1 MEQICTSRRNPRQFH
16 PVERPCRSLISIA
29 GNERSLAL
37 GAFLLLFPIQIDLN
51 WVFELVF
58 QRIDQKMAETEQ
70 EMEKIDPEVG
80 PRQSCT
86 VATTESSDP
95 SLTLIALDETKGSSD
110 ISQPSNNKHEGQNC
124 VSEVADAA
132 EDKPTEEAIRDAKQE
147 GSTTHED
154 GNDQVTTDDP
164 PNQPLQLI
172 DKQGISGPS
181 QKVETVT
188 KENDDELSNRK
199 PVQTKSVSSLV
210 DDAKDASSCKLSE
223 NEKQKEK
230 NSQIFENEPH
240 IVKEPVRPVTVGKQR
255 SHVEETD
262 PDDPTDFND
271 FRSADQGPPATLDS
285 RLGEH
290 IAQYVR
296 PSDQTIDDVRRRLK
310 TALNQTYALRK
321 AFTERVY
328 GKYRVCLHPPNTPAE
343 SEARIKKDPAAAYE
357 QLCCEINKYQDEKE
371 LEKKFAN
378 KLNSEVAAVQQAQ
391 QASSNTVDAS
401 PGIMAAARM
410 FAQGNV
416 DHGDQLMFVSAGLN
430 LIILPEEEV
439 PASTLKL
446 YSERCPLHP
455 VTGQR
460 VKNISL
466 AAATAGDVML
476 ERKRKSILLRMERQ
490 DQNPSLYPDPPPLAL
505 KKYDNLT
512 KATPVDADDSSST
525 KLATLSPTNDVNN
538 LAAET
543 QPSKSKT
550 REATTNIKANKSR
563 ASSGLS
569 FGQLLSL
576 NPMAE
581 EFVRAPREIK
591 SVAPSTLALMARGS
605 RFGVNKSAQQRL
617 KHPHPDSLGGRRRA
631 SVDAPHGSIDPMH
644 AEPFPSEYLALTLP
658 PLPGTNE
665 RRERKPLP
673 VCTTADASTHRGV
686 SSIQKI
692 LDNFV
697 VGGDGEQTCDVTKIK
712 LLYGLPRLVNK
723 QKSESVV
730 SASTVASKEVADGNV
745 AQGSSSDARPL
756 DPILAFSVLHAV
768 GLLGRAPATS
778 SSKVVNL
785 LPAIDDKNSALWS
798 KKLKSL
804 HGKVL
809 NADKSLTSAIFA
821 VKRKRPLETPEVEL
835 SEKKLKRDPATVVAV
850 KSIRGG
856 GGAKEKT
863 TEKTQEAS
871 RKSQLKVKSSSSR
884 KMSEDS
890 ASSVKSAPVMSSSI
904 HMANV
909 ATPAQSVHL
918 FNMQLMNQ
926 MGSYTQYQMANAMHQ
941 LHHPAAGDLA
951 NLHSFQQQQHAVAQF
966 MGAAGNPI
974 HPFPPFGRIGGI
986 AAGYGPMASSI
997 VAGNRTDIKAPI
1009 SNGRSKASS
1018 ANARKQ
1024 VPVAGQKPSVSDS
1037 GNSSPLDKK
1046 VVASAV
1052 QVGEAKEIVV
1062 ASKTTCTDP
1071 GETGKSK
1078 PLEPTN
1084 TVEKEREACST
1095 DNRKPKTKADSSI
1108 FNLPDQ
1114 PRESASV
1121 SEEGKQ
1127 DRKSAKEKNFSA
1139 DRMKYVAPSA
1149 TNLVGTQEASLIR
1162 SGYIHSVLDKI
1173 KDLARLNACL
1183 EHLHQ
1188 AGAAVPIPKSLVVS
1202 PLRERLTNLS
1212 LKVPGNVACL
1222 PLPRDAVAAVIL
1234 VWLWAN
1240 HEINFQD
1247 AFKKSGRIDV
1257 DPDCKWLIQT
1267 AVDTAVRELSADV
1280 TDSMTKGETV
1290 YADKSAPKKNLAPKA
1305 VQVQGSAE
1313 IERSKSLASQKLEL
1327 RTVSVVSKALMVKL
1341 HIDPFANKCIPNFEQ
1356 AIAFL
1361 DESRVGALRAKAQE
1375 RVMLANFLAKK
1386 TTVSELFSHAYVSA
1400 MVRAGEALGHDKLFE
1415 IVQNEELLVST
1426 MIPYDVFTDDNGE
1439 WEDPCKMDTGFI
1451 PGASGEELIRRAH
1464 ARAMFHKSLRKLQD
1478 RHNIRGGVS
1487 DHGPYADGTDASR
1500 EANVT
1505 KASIT
1510 PSHTRVGLKRRHSFS
1525 EPPPPPGTGSAQAPS
1540 WAVYQ
1545 PQHVSE
1551 PLDWQLHLLENKPY
1565 GRHRRGNDDRK
1576 YSFSFGGARG
1586 GSSKK
1591 ARNSD
1596 ATDNMPSADFIK
1608 VKEDESADSIPKST
1622 FEIKWGDL
1630 AGIFQRV
1637 ELPRAR
1643 RSSSSRHLKKSES
1656 HDDNKSSK
1664 PRTIFAPFCRPI
1676 TDISDLERQLAE
1688 STPKDHE
1695 EEDEEEDISDE
1706 TVLAHHQLVL
1716 DEMKAKIQAYM
1727 EAKKNQKEQKR
1738 MRMSK

>member
-1 MEQICTSRRNPRQFH
+1 
-16 PVERPCRSLISIA
+16 
-29 GNERSLAL
+29 
-37 GAFLLLFPIQIDLN
+37 
-51 WVFELVF
+51 
-58 QRIDQKMAETEQ
+58 MAETEQ
-70 EMEKIDPEVG
+70 EMDKIDTELG
-80 PRQSCT
+80 PRQRCT
-86 VATTESSDP
+86 IATTESPDP
-95 SLTLIALDETKGSSD
+95 SLTLIALEETKESSE
-110 ISQPSNNKHEGQNC
+110 ISQPCNNTNEGQNC
-124 VSEVADAA
+124 VSVMVDAA
-132 EDKPTEEAIRDAKQE
+132 EDKSTEETIRHAKKE
-147 GSTTHED
+147 GSTTPYEGD
-154 GNDQVTTDDP
+154 GNDQVTADDP

-172 DKQGISGPS
+172 EKQDFSGPLQQVDKAS
-181 QKVETVT
+181 
-188 KENDDELSNRK
+188 KENEDGLSKRK
-199 PVQTKSVSSLV
+199 PVQTKSVLSLE
-210 DDAKDASSCKLSE
+210 DDAKDASSCKLSK
-223 NEKQKEK
+223 NDKQKEK
-230 NSQIFENEPH
+230 NEQIAKNIPSV
-240 IVKEPVRPVTVGKQR
+240 VKDPVRPVGNGNTVGKQK
-255 SHVEETD
+255 SQVEETD

-271 FRSADQGPPATLDS
+271 FRSADQGLPATLDS

-296 PSDQTIDDVRRRLK
+296 PSDQTIDDVRQRLK

-371 LEKKFAN
+371 LEKKLAN
-378 KLNSEVAAVQQAQ
+378 KINSEVAAVQQAQ
-391 QASSNTVDAS
+391 QASSNDVDTS

-439 PASTLKL
+439 PAATLKL

-490 DQNPSLYPDPPPLAL
+490 DQYPSLYSDPPPLAL
-505 KKYDNLT
+505 KKFENLT
-512 KATPVDADDSSST
+512 KATSVDADDTPST
-525 KLATLSPTNDVNN
+525 KLATLSPTNNVNN
-538 LAAET
+538 FNET

-550 REATTNIKANKSR
+550 REATTNIKASKSR
-563 ASSGLS
+563 GSSGLS
-569 FGQLLSL
+569 YGQLLSL
-576 NPMAE
+576 SPMAE
-581 EFVRAPREIK
+581 EFVRAPQEIK
-591 SVAPSTLALMARGS
+591 SFAPSTMALMARGS

-631 SVDAPHGSIDPMH
+631 SVDAPYGSIDPMH
-644 AEPFPSEYLALTLP
+644 SEPFPSEYLALTLP

-665 RRERKPLP
+665 RQERKPLP
-673 VCTTADASTHRGV
+673 VCTTANASTHRGV

-730 SASTVASKEVADGNV
+730 SASTVASKEADGNV
-745 AQGSSSDARPL
+745 AHGSSSDSRPL
-756 DPILAFSVLHAV
+756 DPILTFSVLHAV
-768 GLLGRAPATS
+768 GLLGRAPTTS

-785 LPAIDDKNSALWS
+785 LPTIDEKNSALWS
-798 KKLKSL
+798 QKLKSL
-804 HGKVL
+804 HGTVL

-821 VKRKRPLETPEVEL
+821 VDRKRPLETAQVDL
-835 SEKKLKRDPATVVAV
+835 SEKKPKYDPDIVVPV
-850 KSIRGG
+850 QSIRGG
-856 GGAKEKT
+856 GGASKEKT
-863 TEKTQEAS
+863 AEKMQEAS

-904 HMANV
+904 HIANV

-926 MGSYTQYQMANAMHQ
+926 MGSYTQFQMANAMHQ

-951 NLHSFQQQQHAVAQF
+951 NLHSFQQQQQHAVAQF
-966 MGAAGNPI
+966 IGAAGNPI

-986 AAGYGPMASSI
+986 VAGYGPVASSI
-997 VAGNRTDIKAPI
+997 VAGSRTDIRAPI
-1009 SNGRSKASS
+1009 SNGRGKAS
-1018 ANARKQ
+1018 AAIARKQ
-1024 VPVAGQKPSVSDS
+1024 VPDAEQKPSVPDS
-1037 GNSSPLDKK
+1037 GLSTPHDKK
-1046 VVASAV
+1046 VASGAHLNAPSSVA
-1052 QVGEAKEIVV
+1052 QIGEAKENVV
-1062 ASKTTCTDP
+1062 ESKTACTDL
-1071 GETGKSK
+1071 GKTGKLK
-1078 PLEPTN
+1078 PIEPIR
-1084 TVEKEREACST
+1084 TVEKESETCSM
-1095 DNRKPKTKADSSI
+1095 DNRKAKTKSESSI

-1114 PRESASV
+1114 PRETGSV

-1127 DRKSAKEKNFSA
+1127 EQKSTKGKNFSA

-1149 TNLVGTQEASLIR
+1149 TKLVGSQEATLIR
-1162 SGYIHSVLDKI
+1162 SGYIHSILDKI
-1173 KDLARLNACL
+1173 KDLGRLNACL
-1183 EHLHQ
+1183 EHLYQ

-1202 PLRERLTNLS
+1202 LLRDRLANLS
-1212 LKVPGNVACL
+1212 LKIPGNVACL

-1240 HEINFQD
+1240 HETNFQD

-1267 AVDTAVRELSADV
+1267 AVDTAVRELSADI
-1280 TDSMTKGETV
+1280 TDSITKGETV
-1290 YADKSAPKKNLAPKA
+1290 YADISAPKKNHAAKA

-1313 IERSKSLASQKLEL
+1313 IERSKPSSAQKLEI

-1375 RVMLANFLAKK
+1375 RVVLANFLAKK
-1386 TTVSELFSHAYVSA
+1386 TTVSDLFSHAYVSA

-1415 IVQNEELLVST
+1415 IVQNEELLVCT
-1426 MIPYDVFTDDNGE
+1426 MIPYDVFTDENGE
-1439 WEDPCKMDTGFI
+1439 WEDPCKVDTGFT
-1451 PGASGEELIRRAH
+1451 PGESGEELIRRAH

-1478 RHNIRGGVS
+1478 RHSIRGGVS
-1487 DHGPYADGTDASR
+1487 DHGPYADGSDALR

-1505 KASIT
+1505 KASIAY
-1510 PSHTRVGLKRRHSFS
+1510 TRVGLKRRHSLS
-1525 EPPPPPGTGSAQAPS
+1525 EPPPPPGTGSVQAPS

-1551 PLDWQLHLLENKPY
+1551 PLEWQSHLLENKPY

-1576 YSFSFGGARG
+1576 HSFSFGGARD
-1586 GSSKK
+1586 GSFKK
-1591 ARNSD
+1591 AKKSD
-1596 ATDNMPSADFIK
+1596 DTDNIPSADVIK
-1608 VKEDESADSIPKST
+1608 VEEEVSADTIPKST

-1637 ELPRAR
+1637 ELPRSR
-1643 RSSSSRHLKKSES
+1643 RSSSSRQLKKSES
-1656 HDDNKSSK
+1656 HDDNKSIK

-1676 TDISDLERQLAE
+1676 THISDLERQLTEAASE
-1688 STPKDHE
+1688 DYE

-1727 EAKKNQKEQKR
+1727 DAKKTQKEQKR